1 MSQSPKSPNTIPNP
15 NSDQDYLNL
24 EPPPSLKSQ
33 WKPKALS
40 LPDIWVKE
48 QALKHVICNMQQQFS
63 HTPSISPPSEP
74 DLTSFQSFPLDPI
87 EPDYSSLLSDVVL
100 LGIFSKLPVS
110 QHVSNSLVCKCWLYL
125 TGRVVQSLKVK
136 DWSFIS
142 SGRVFNRFPNLT
154 DLDLVGSCIQMPKD
168 SGVLLTHK
176 TVSVYVDTS
185 FTFAGFLGKT
195 ALLPLHVVDTGLAM
209 VAEKY
214 ANLRRLVVIGASE
227 EGLRQIAARCY
238 TLQELELHCCGDLAL
253 KGISG
258 IKILQVMKL
267 IGSVNG
273 FYDSTISDIGLTLL
287 AQGCKRLVKLELCG
301 CEGSYDGVKAI
312 GQCCQM
318 LEELSFY
325 DHRMDGGWLA
335 GLSYCSNLKTL
346 KLKSCKNTDT
356 SPGADEHLGTCLT
369 LEELHLQ
376 QCHIRDKQ
384 SVKALFLVCENVRAI
399 DFRNCW
405 GLDDDMFSLA
415 SICRYEAFN
424 FFHKQNVIG
433 PTESIIIPM
442 SDYALNTS
450 SFASSSNLRF
460 SSSFDRRVK
469 LLSVE
474 GCSLVTIKGLE
485 SVLLS
490 WKELQQL
497 RVMSCNNIKDT
508 EVTPELANLF
518 SMLKELKWRA
528 DSRSLL
534 LSNLVGTGMGKKG
547 GRFFQRSKD

>member
-1 MSQSPKSPNTIPNP
+1 MSQSPKSPNTNPNP

-48 QALKHVICNMQQQFS
+48 QALKHVICNMQQYHF
-63 HTPSISPPSEP
+63 
-74 DLTSFQSFPLDPI
+74 LD
-87 EPDYSSLLSDVVL
+87 YCSLLSDVVL

-110 QHVSNSLVCKCWLYL
+110 QHVSNSLVCKRWLYL
-125 TGRVVQSLKVK
+125 TGRLVQSLKVK

-185 FTFAGFLGKT
+185 FAFAGFLGKT

-214 ANLRRLVVIGASE
+214 PNLRRLVVIGAK
-227 EGLRQIAARCY
+227 
-238 TLQELELHCCGDLAL
+238 LELHCCGDLAL

-384 SVKALFLVCENVRAI
+384 SVKALFLVCENIRAI

-405 GLDDDMFSLA
+405 GLDDDVFSLA
-415 SICRYEAFN
+415 SIC
-424 FFHKQNVIG
+424 
-433 PTESIIIPM
+433 
-442 SDYALNTS
+442 
-450 SFASSSNLRF
+450 
-460 SSSFDRRVK
+460 RRVK

-508 EVTPELANLF
+508 EVTPELATLF
-518 SMLKELKWRA
+518 SMLKELKWRP

>member
-1 MSQSPKSPNTIPNP
+1 MSQSPKSPNTNPNP

-63 HTPSISPPSEP
+63 RTPSISPPSEP

-110 QHVSNSLVCKCWLYL
+110 QHVSNSLVCKRWLYL
-125 TGRVVQSLKVK
+125 TGRLVQSLKVK

-142 SGRVFNRFPNLT
+142 SGRVFYRFPNLT
-154 DLDLVGSCIQMPKD
+154 DLDLVVSCIQMPKD

-214 ANLRRLVVIGASE
+214 PNLRRLVVIGASE

-238 TLQELELHCCGDLAL
+238 TLQELELLWCGDLAL

-356 SPGADEHLGTCLT
+356 SPGADRAFG
-369 LEELHLQ
+369 
-376 QCHIRDKQ
+376 D
-384 SVKALFLVCENVRAI
+384 LFDTRRNVRAI

-405 GLDDDMFSLA
+405 GLDDDVFSLA
-415 SICRYEAFN
+415 SICSMYIV
-424 FFHKQNVIG
+424 KKLVILFENG
-433 PTESIIIPM
+433 VSVNRVM
-442 SDYALNTS
+442 
-450 SFASSSNLRF
+450 
-460 SSSFDRRVK
+460 RRVK

-497 RVMSCNNIKDT
+497 RVMSCNNLKDT
-508 EVTPELANLF
+508 EVTPELATLF
-518 SMLKELKWRA
+518 SMLKELKWRP

-534 LSNLVGTGMGKKG
+534 LSNLVGDSSRGP
-547 GRFFQRSKD
+547 RIDDSSLLHYFNLY

>member
-1 MSQSPKSPNTIPNP
+1 MSQSPESPKSPNTNPNP

-24 EPPPSLKSQ
+24 EPPPSLKSK

-48 QALKHVICNMQQQFS
+48 QALKHVIYNMQQQFS
-63 HTPSISPPSEP
+63 RTPSSSPPSEP
-74 DLTSFQSFPLDPI
+74 DVTSFQSFPLDPI

-110 QHVSNSLVCKCWLYL
+110 QHVSNSLVCKRWLYL
-125 TGRVVQSLKVK
+125 TGRLVQSLKVK

-168 SGVLLTHK
+168 SGVLVTHK

-185 FTFAGFLGKT
+185 STFAGFLGKT
-195 ALLPLHVVDTGLAM
+195 ALLPLNVIDTGLAM

-214 ANLRRLVVIGASE
+214 PNLRRLVVIGASE
-227 EGLRQIAARCY
+227 EGLRQIAVRCY

-258 IKILQVMKL
+258 IKNLQVMKL

-273 FYDSTISDIGLTLL
+273 FYYSTISDIGLTLL

-346 KLKSCKNTDT
+346 KLKSCKSTDT

-405 GLDDDMFSLA
+405 GLDDDVFSLA
-415 SICRYEAFN
+415 SICR
-424 FFHKQNVIG
+424 
-433 PTESIIIPM
+433 
-442 SDYALNTS
+442 
-450 SFASSSNLRF
+450 
-460 SSSFDRRVK
+460 RVK
-469 LLSVE
+469 VLSVE
-474 GCSLVTIKGLE
+474 GCSLLTIKGLE

-508 EVTPELANLF
+508 EVTPELATLF
-518 SMLKELKWRA
+518 SMLKELKWRP
-528 DSRSLL
+528 DSQSLL

>member
-1 MSQSPKSPNTIPNP
+1 MSQSPKSPNTNPNP

-63 HTPSISPPSEP
+63 RTPSISPPSEP

-110 QHVSNSLVCKCWLYL
+110 QHVSNSLVCKRWLYL
-125 TGRVVQSLKVK
+125 TGRLVQSLKVK

-168 SGVLLTHK
+168 SGILLTHK

-185 FTFAGFLGKT
+185 FAFAGFLGKT

-209 VAEKY
+209 VAKKY
-214 ANLRRLVVIGASE
+214 PNLRRLVVIGASE

-384 SVKALFLVCENVRAI
+384 SVKALFLTE
-399 DFRNCW
+399 
-405 GLDDDMFSLA
+405 
-415 SICRYEAFN
+415 
-424 FFHKQNVIG
+424 NVIG

-474 GCSLVTIKGLE
+474 GCSLVTITGLE

-508 EVTPELANLF
+508 EVTPELATLF
-518 SMLKELKWRA
+518 SMLKELKWRP

>member
-1 MSQSPKSPNTIPNP
+1 MSQSPESPKSPNTNPNP

-24 EPPPSLKSQ
+24 EPPPSLKSK

-48 QALKHVICNMQQQFS
+48 QALKHVIYNMQQQFS
-63 HTPSISPPSEP
+63 RTPSSSPPSEP
-74 DLTSFQSFPLDPI
+74 DVTSFQSFPLDPI

-110 QHVSNSLVCKCWLYL
+110 QHVSNSLVCKRWLYL
-125 TGRVVQSLKVK
+125 TGRLVQSLKVK

-168 SGVLLTHK
+168 SGVLVTHK

-185 FTFAGFLGKT
+185 STFAGFLGKT
-195 ALLPLHVVDTGLAM
+195 ALLPLNVIDTGLAM

-214 ANLRRLVVIGASE
+214 PNLRRLVVIGASE
-227 EGLRQIAARCY
+227 EGLRQIAVRCY

-258 IKILQVMKL
+258 IKNLQVMKL

-273 FYDSTISDIGLTLL
+273 FYYSTVSDIGLTLL

-346 KLKSCKNTDT
+346 KLKSCKSTDT

-405 GLDDDMFSLA
+405 GLDDDVFSLA
-415 SICRYEAFN
+415 SICSMYVV
-424 FFHKQNVIG
+424 KKLVILFENG
-433 PTESIIIPM
+433 VSVNRVM
-442 SDYALNTS
+442 
-450 SFASSSNLRF
+450 
-460 SSSFDRRVK
+460 RVK
-469 LLSVE
+469 VLSVE
-474 GCSLVTIKGLE
+474 GCSLLTIKGLE

-508 EVTPELANLF
+508 EVTPELATLF
-518 SMLKELKWRA
+518 SMLKELKWRP
-528 DSRSLL
+528 DSQSLL

>member
-1 MSQSPKSPNTIPNP
+1 
-15 NSDQDYLNL
+15 DYLNL

-63 HTPSISPPSEP
+63 RTPSISPPSEP

-110 QHVSNSLVCKCWLYL
+110 QHVSNSLVCKRWLYL
-125 TGRVVQSLKVK
+125 TGRLVQSLKVK

-142 SGRVFNRFPNLT
+142 SGRVFYRFPNLT
-154 DLDLVGSCIQMPKD
+154 DLDLVVFCIQMPKD

-214 ANLRRLVVIGASE
+214 PNLRRLVVIGASE

-238 TLQELELHCCGDLAL
+238 TLQELELLWCGDLAL

-356 SPGADEHLGTCLT
+356 SPGADRAFG
-369 LEELHLQ
+369 
-376 QCHIRDKQ
+376 D
-384 SVKALFLVCENVRAI
+384 LFDTRRVAFATNVRAI

-405 GLDDDMFSLA
+405 GLDDDVFSLA
-415 SICRYEAFN
+415 
-424 FFHKQNVIG
+424 KNVIG

-497 RVMSCNNIKDT
+497 RVMSCNNLKDT
-508 EVTPELANLF
+508 EVTPELATLF
-518 SMLKELKWRA
+518 SMLKELKWRP

-534 LSNLVGTGMGKKG
+534 LSNLVGDSSRGP
-547 GRFFQRSKD
+547 RIDDSSLLHYFNLY